1 MSQSVYT
8 DCNDVNR
15 NTRSS
20 SRIWL
25 LRRSGQLL
33 KDVFPQR
40 YARVQAASDAP
51 VQADAGSAARP
62 LH

>member
-1 MSQSVYT
+1 
-8 DCNDVNR
+8 
-15 NTRSS
+15 
-20 SRIWL
+20 
-25 LRRSGQLL
+25 
-33 KDVFPQR
+33 VFPQR